1 MSSQEHPLLSSL
13 LGFGFEASVCEQVL
27 HNNPNGTLEQL
38 VDQIIRAQEK
48 QSSASDNK
56 PTTTT
61 TTATT
66 SDSSNSNQ
74 HVQSLNH
81 KYQEYLMKS
90 FPTSKA
96 YKMVFVV
103 RNDLNMGKGKIAA
116 QCCHAAVGLY
126 RNILYEN
133 TSYFAQ
139 TQLLF
144 SSSNSEPTQITNQ
157 DMQQWKQYLHDWEVT
172 AEAKICLKADSDKEL
187 DNLFQKCLQQRLNCY
202 LVVDAGRTQIEAG
215 SKTVLGIGPA
225 PVELIDTVTKHL
237 KLL

>member
-1 MSSQEHPLLSSL
+1 
-13 LGFGFEASVCEQVL
+13 
-27 HNNPNGTLEQL
+27 
-38 VDQIIRAQEK
+38 
-48 QSSASDNK
+48 
-56 PTTTT
+56 
-61 TTATT
+61 
-66 SDSSNSNQ
+66 
-74 HVQSLNH
+74 
-81 KYQEYLMKS
+81 MKS

-116 QCCHAAVGLY
+116 QCCHAA
-126 RNILYEN
+126 
-133 TSYFAQ
+133 
-139 TQLLF
+139 
-144 SSSNSEPTQITNQ
+144 PTQITNQ